1 MTRIDAGDVLIVG
14 AGLAGLYTALELAP
28 RSVTV
33 LCAREPGVGACS
45 VWAQAGIAAAI
56 GADDTPRVTP
66 PIPSRRAP
74 ASSMSTWR
82 GS

>member
-45 VWAQAGIAAAI
+45 V
-56 GADDTPRVTP
+56 
-66 PIPSRRAP
+66 
-74 ASSMSTWR
+74 
-82 GS
+82 